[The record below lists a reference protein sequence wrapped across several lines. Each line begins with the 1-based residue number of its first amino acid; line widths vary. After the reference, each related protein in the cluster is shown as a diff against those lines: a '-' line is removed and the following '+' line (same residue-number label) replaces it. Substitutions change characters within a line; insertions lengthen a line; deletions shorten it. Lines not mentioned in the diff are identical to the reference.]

1 MAAPGQGLL
10 AGKKTYVTAA
20 LAVASAI
27 GAYLLGD
34 ADPGTTM
41 NIIVSS
47 LLAVFIRN
55 GIANSG
61 GAK

>member
-1 MAAPGQGLL
+1 MAAPGQGIL

-20 LAVASAI
+20 LAIFGAI
-27 GAYLLGD
+27 GAYLLGET
-34 ADPGTTM
+34 DPGTTM
-41 NIIVSS
+41 NVIVSS

-61 GAK
+61 GSK